1 MFFGRVLEVFN
12 KRMEKVVFRLLEKE
26 VRNFRLKNRNES

>member
-12 KRMEKVVFRLLEKE
+12 KIMEKVVFRLLEKE